1 MEKVVSA
8 DIQLIMFVYRV
19 KWIKNIKK
27 YSLKESN
34 LQTL

>member
-19 KWIKNIKK
+19 KWIKDIKNI
-27 YSLKESN
+27 SLQKVIYK
-34 LQTL
+34 L